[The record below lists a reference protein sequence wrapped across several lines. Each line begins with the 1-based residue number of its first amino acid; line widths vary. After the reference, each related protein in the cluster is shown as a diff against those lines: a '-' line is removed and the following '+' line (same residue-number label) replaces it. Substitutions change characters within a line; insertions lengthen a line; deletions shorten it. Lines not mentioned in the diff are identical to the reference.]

1 MTKTKRTGWRAG
13 VAIIA
18 ATSALAMLTSAAAAT
33 PARARGAGPLRD
45 LQPVTTQP
53 TDGATAQVEA
63 TESGGTTTV
72 DIKVQGL
79 DHAAAGARL
88 GAHVHVGPCVAGNG
102 AAAGPHYNA
111 SGVIPP
117 VVKDQTEVWLDFTI
131 QANGTG
137 RASATVPFSIAPG
150 AAGSV
155 VIHAE
160 PTSTGPTPPPGAAG
174 PRLACLPVR
183 F

>member
-1 MTKTKRTGWRAG
+1 MTKTNRTGWRAG
-13 VAIIA
+13 VAILG
-18 ATSALAMLTSAAAAT
+18 ALAMLTSAAAAT

-45 LQPVTTQP
+45 LQPVTSQP

-117 VVKDQTEVWLDFTI
+117 VVNDQTEVWLDFTI

-150 AAGSV
+150 AAASV

-174 PRLACLPVR
+174 ARLACLPVR